1 MVGLSVE
8 VGMCWCSRRKGREAV
23 LDDRVILCG
32 WTLKRCLHG
41 ERAWSIRG
49 GDGWFMWF
57 TVESLEKVEGVLA
70 GRGEVSW
77 G

>member
-1 MVGLSVE
+1 M
-8 VGMCWCSRRKGREAV
+8 